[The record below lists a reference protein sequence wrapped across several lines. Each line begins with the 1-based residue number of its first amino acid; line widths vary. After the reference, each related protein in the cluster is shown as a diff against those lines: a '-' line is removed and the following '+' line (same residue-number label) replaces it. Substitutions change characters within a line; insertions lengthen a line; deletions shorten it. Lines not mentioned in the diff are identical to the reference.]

1 MKAVQVVGYHTKL
14 QLTDIPEPQI
24 EGPLDVIVR
33 IGGAGVCRTD
43 IHILEGQWAE
53 KSGVALPYT
62 IGHEN
67 AGWVHSVGD
76 AVTNVTVG
84 DKVILHPLITCGLCR
99 ACRFG
104 DDVHC
109 ENNQFPGID
118 TNGGYAEYLRTTARS
133 VVKIDDTLE
142 PANVAALADAGLTAY
157 HAAAKVARVT
167 RPGNVCVVIG
177 AGGLGHIG
185 IQVLKAIS
193 GVTVVVVD
201 RNPQA
206 VQLAVDVGA
215 DRGIVADGSHV
226 QQVVDLT
233 GGHGA
238 EAVLDFVGEGGA
250 TKEGVAML
258 RRAGNYFVV
267 GYGENIDVPT
277 IDIIST
283 EINFIGNLVGSY
295 NDLQELMT
303 LAAAGQSH
311 AAHDDVPAGGL
322 PASRR
327 RSRRRPRARTR
338 DPRPLN
344 VPGSLSHPR
353 KEVEPWQRSCGTTPK
368 RDCASNKGST
378 RWPTRSKSH
387 WVQKVVMPSWRS

>member
-14 QLTDIPEPQI
+14 QLTDIPEPTI
-24 EGPLDVIVR
+24 EGPLDVIVK

-43 IHILEGQWAE
+43 IHILEGQWE
-53 KSGVALPYT
+53 QKSGVELPYT

-67 AGWVHSVGD
+67 AGWVHAVGD

-84 DKVILHPLITCGLCR
+84 DMVILHPLITCGLCR
-99 ACRFG
+99 ACRSG

-109 ENNQFPGID
+109 EKSSFPGID
-118 TNGGYAEYLRTTARS
+118 TSGGYAEYLLTTARS
-133 VVKIDDTLE
+133 VVKIDDSLE
-142 PANVAALADAGLTAY
+142 PADVAALADAGLTAY
-157 HAAAKVARVT
+157 HAAAKVARAT
-167 RPGNVCVVIG
+167 NPGQVCVVIG

-201 RNPQA
+201 RNPAA
-206 VQLAVDVGA
+206 VQLAGEIGA
-215 DRGIVADGSHV
+215 DKVIVADGSHV
-226 QQVVDLT
+226 QQVLDLT

-295 NDLQELMT
+295 NDLQELMV
-303 LAAAGQSH
+303 LAAQGKVKLHTSKYPLEEFQRAIDELDAGR
-311 AAHDDVPAGGL
+311 VRG
-322 PASRR
+322 
-327 RSRRRPRARTR
+327 RAILI
-338 DPRPLN
+338 P
-344 VPGSLSHPR
+344 
-353 KEVEPWQRSCGTTPK
+353 
-368 RDCASNKGST
+368 
-378 RWPTRSKSH
+378 
-387 WVQKVVMPSWRS
+387 

>member
-14 QLTDIPEPQI
+14 QLNDIPEPKV
-24 EGPLDVIVR
+24 ESPFDVIVK

-43 IHILEGQWAE
+43 IHILEGQWEA
-53 KSGVALPYT
+53 KTGVQLPYT

-67 AGWVHSVGD
+67 AGWVHAVGS
-76 AVTNVTVG
+76 AVANVSEG

-109 ENNQFPGID
+109 QNSQFPGID
-118 TNGGYAEYLRTTARS
+118 TNGGYADYLRTTARS
-133 VVKIDDTLE
+133 VVRIDDALE
-142 PANVAALADAGLTAY
+142 PADVAALADAGLTAY
-157 HAAAKVARVT
+157 HAIAKVARTT
-167 RPGNVCVVIG
+167 RPGDVCVVIG

-193 GVTVVVVD
+193 GVTVVVLD
-201 RNPQA
+201 RNPAA
-206 VQLAVDVGA
+206 VDLAVKIGA
-215 DRGIVADGSHV
+215 DHGIVADGTHI
-226 QQVVDLT
+226 QQVLEMT

-238 EAVLDFVGEGGA
+238 EAVVDFVGEGGA

-295 NDLQELMT
+295 NDLQELMV
-303 LAAAGQSH
+303 LAAQGKVTLHTTKYSLDDFQTAIDDLDAGRVRGR
-311 AAHDDVPAGGL
+311 AILVP
-322 PASRR
+322 
-327 RSRRRPRARTR
+327 
-338 DPRPLN
+338 
-344 VPGSLSHPR
+344 
-353 KEVEPWQRSCGTTPK
+353 
-368 RDCASNKGST
+368 
-378 RWPTRSKSH
+378 
-387 WVQKVVMPSWRS
+387 